1 MSAATARLARAI
13 ERARGEA
20 RPLVIPYLTVGFPTL
35 GETVDLAMAAAAA
48 GVDALELGLPFS
60 DPLADGPV
68 IQAASQAALAGGV
81 THERAFEI
89 AREVRRRSELPLLFM
104 GYANP
109 MYHYGLEKFI
119 HVMSEAGVDGLI
131 VPDLPHEEAGAA
143 REAAGRAGVSWV
155 PLIAPTTPTTRIPLL
170 DAAATDFTYCVALT
184 GVTGV
189 RADLDPELPAYL
201 ERVAGAVS
209 RPFVVGFGISKPE
222 QVARVAPPAAGVV
235 IGSALIRAIGAA
247 TTPEERRGAVTDF
260 LAPFRKQSRTGGSS
274 C

>member
-1 MSAATARLARAI
+1 MSAAAGRLTRLFDTARRD
-13 ERARGEA
+13 A
-20 RPLVIPYLTVGFPTL
+20 RPLIIPYLTVGYPSL
-35 GETVDLAMAAAAA
+35 SETVDLVLAAEAA

-68 IQAASQAALAGGV
+68 IQAASQAALAGGA
-81 THERAFEI
+81 THEKAFAI
-89 AREVRRRSELPLLFM
+89 AREIRRRSELPLLFM

-131 VPDLPHEEAGAA
+131 VPDLPHEEAGEA
-143 REAAGRAGVSWV
+143 REAATRTGVSWV
-155 PLIAPTTPTTRIPLL
+155 PLIAPTTPRARLPLL

-189 RADLDPELPAYL
+189 RADLDPALPSYL
-201 ERVAGAVS
+201 ERVAGAVR
-209 RPFVVGFGISKPE
+209 RPFVVGFGISTPA
-222 QVARVAPPAAGVV
+222 QVAKVAPPAAGVV
-235 IGSALIRAIGAA
+235 IGSALIRAIGGAA
-247 TTPEERRGAVTDF
+247 TAAARCAAVTEF
-260 LAPFRKQSRTGGSS
+260 LDPFRNVSRTGGPK

>member
-1 MSAATARLARAI
+1 MSATTGRLARALDT
-13 ERARGEA
+13 ARREA
-20 RPLVIPYLTVGFPTL
+20 HPLVIPYLTVGYPSL
-35 GETVDLAMAAAAA
+35 EETVDLVLAAEAA

-68 IQAASQAALAGGV
+68 IQAASQAALAGGA
-81 THERAFEI
+81 THERAFAI

-109 MYHYGLEKFI
+109 MYRYGLAKFI

-131 VPDLPHEEAGAA
+131 VPDLPHEESGEA

-155 PLIAPTTPTTRIPLL
+155 PLIAPTTPTARLPVL

-201 ERVAGAVS
+201 ERVAGAVL
-209 RPFVVGFGISKPE
+209 RPFVVGFGISRPE
-222 QVARVAPPAAGVV
+222 QVSQVAPPAAGVV

-247 TTPEERRGAVTDF
+247 ATPSARRAAVTDF
-260 LAPFRKQSRTGGSS
+260 LAPFRNVSRTGGPS